1 MGRITWFIIR
11 STSVSSHNLVSGNRR
26 SRNLGVEVRNSQP
39 VFCRAHSSVVQRC
52 FPSLSRGRSF
62 RLSATIFSAP
72 RTPPRLR
79 TSSSGVGFNVS
90 KCAKILLGHCPGR
103 DAVTVLDYLIGAL
116 YGLQK
121 AIELEFVDRPGV
133 RHSAYH
139 PRLPQYVG
147 ALQKS
152 EPLPQRASVGGIP
165 LTLFRYIFR
174 YSRFL

>member
-1 MGRITWFIIR
+1 MATVARGTSESKSETANR
-11 STSVSSHNLVSGNRR
+11 SSAVPIPRWSSAASPR
-26 SRNLGVEVRNSQP
+26 SLAVGASDYPQP
-39 VFCRAHSSVVQRC
+39 YLARQEH
-52 FPSLSRGRSF
+52 
-62 RLSATIFSAP
+62 P
-72 RTPPRLR
+72 RRLR

-121 AIELEFVDRPGV
+121 AIELEFVDRRGV

-152 EPLPQRASVGGIP
+152 EPPSTSFGWRDSPCTLQIHLQIQPLP
-165 LTLFRYIFR
+165 LTESQRCSKLAV
-174 YSRFL
+174 